1 MPRWFLAVALV
12 AVGLLA
18 GGCGTGA
25 RTSGAG
31 SEKVFRY
38 PLVTSPTTLDPG
50 MVQDGDTIDLIQ
62 QVFEGLV
69 AWGEDNQ
76 VRPNLAKKWEVL
88 DGGRT
93 YLFHLKKGVKFHNG
107 RELTAD
113 DVKFSFE
120 RHCDPKFKSPVAQT
134 YLSDIVGVTEKLRG
148 QASEV
153 RGVQVV
159 GPYEVKITIDSPKP
173 YFLGK
178 LTYPTAFVVCKEAVQ
193 PGQEIRSV
201 REMVGTGP
209 FRAKEYVP
217 DQLVVLEAF
226 RDYHMGSPKIDRL
239 ERPVVKDAQT
249 RLNMFRSGEIDLLV
263 LERQDVEAV
272 QRDPKLKDQLKFFDR
287 PGIWYIGMAPKAD
300 PLFANRSFRRAIA
313 MAIDRKQIVEQT
325 LRGLCT
331 VAEGIVP
338 PGVLGHRPKAASLP
352 FDVAAAKRELAASGV
367 DPSKIKLELTFR
379 EQRPDIKLVAEDV
392 AGQLKKNLGIEV
404 TLRTMEWKAYLEK
417 HQRGEIGFFHMRWM
431 ADYLDP
437 QNFLST
443 MLASYGPENT
453 IGYVNPEFDALCRKA
468 DVSLNEKERLEL
480 YAKAED
486 IALQDAPWVPIYFQ
500 RDPELI
506 SPRVKGLRTS
516 LFGHLPHYTVT
527 VDQ

>member
-1 MPRWFLAVALV
+1 MVRWLVAL
-12 AVGLLA
+12 AALSMLA
-18 GGCGTGA
+18 AGCGTGTKQA
-25 RTSGAG
+25 EPGGA
-31 SEKVFRY
+31 KVFRY
-38 PLVTSPTTLDPG
+38 PIVTSPTTLDPG

-69 AWGEDNQ
+69 CWGEDNQ
-76 VRPNLAKKWEVL
+76 VKPNLAESWEL
-88 DGGRT
+88 SQDGRT
-93 YLFHLKKGVKFHNG
+93 YTFKLRKGVKFHNG
-107 RELTAD
+107 RELTAE

-120 RHCDPKFKSPVAQT
+120 RHCDPAFKSPVAET
-134 YLSDIVGVTEKLRG
+134 YLSDIVGVKEKLRG

-153 RGVQVV
+153 TGVQVV
-159 GPYEVKITIDSPKP
+159 GPHEVRITIDSPKP

-178 LTYPTAFVVCKEAVQ
+178 LTYPTAFVVCREAVKE
-193 PGQEIRSV
+193 GQEIRSV
-201 REMVGTGP
+201 AEMVGTGP
-209 FRAKEYVP
+209 FRAKEYLP
-217 DQLVVLEAF
+217 DQLMVLEAF
-226 RDYHMGSPKIDRL
+226 RDYHAGAPKVDRL

-249 RLNMFRSGEIDLLV
+249 RLNMFRAGQIDLLV

-272 QRDPKLKDQLKFFDR
+272 QRDPVLKSQLQFFDR

-300 PLFANRSFRRAIA
+300 PLFANRAFRRAIA

-325 LRGLCT
+325 LRGLVT
-331 VAEGIVP
+331 PAESIVP
-338 PGVLGHRPKAASLP
+338 PGVLGHRPKAAVLP
-352 FDVAAAKRELAASGV
+352 FDVEAAKRELARSGV
-367 DPSKIKLELTFR
+367 DPRKVKLELTFR

-392 AGQLKKNLGIEV
+392 AGQLKKNLGLEV
-404 TLRTMEWKAYLEK
+404 TLRTMEWKAYLER

-443 MLASYGPENT
+443 MLATYGPENT
-453 IGYVNPEFDALCRKA
+453 IGYANAEFDALCRKA
-468 DVSLNEKERLEL
+468 DVSLDERERLEL

-486 IALQDAPWVPIYFQ
+486 IALQDAPWIPIYFQ

-516 LFGHLPHYTVT
+516 LFGHLPHYTVS
-527 VDQ
+527 VD